1 MAPNIIF
8 LSWVFFGAIDVF
20 LFICV
25 LAWNIGTC
33 WTTSHCPTK
42 KRSQWNLKIYTVVS
56 GFFLRTQKLVEC
68 SVVKSKTHGF
78 YMVSTYSVCL
88 LDWTTYR
95 PKFGH
100 CVFTR
105 SRGCKCGA
113 NSSSPPELILHW
125 AKIFPWNGW
134 FAWGDFQFMDESWHQ
149 SHKGPHLPNVVVK
162 SPVVISVKVT
172 SIAPP
177 SSSSISFWYYV
188 SSKNHLVSQ
197 WNMADHIPIHPVTI
211 VHLCPRPSEK
221 PKNFQHPPQPQ
232 VTYYKLLGE
241 IDDK

>member
-42 KRSQWNLKIYTVVS
+42 KRSQWNLKIYTAVS
-56 GFFLRTQKLVEC
+56 RFFLRTQKLVEC

-78 YMVSTYSVCL
+78 YMVFTYSVCL

-100 CVFTR
+100 CVFTMAGVQVWSQQQFS
-105 SRGCKCGA
+105 SRTHPTFGQNLPLEWLICLGGFLVHGWKLGFQIAWVSLLWAGCKGTSHHPTILA
-113 NSSSPPELILHW
+113 SVAATRDLISPTLW
-125 AKIFPWNGW
+125 WNHH
-134 FAWGDFQFMDESWHQ
+134 SLY
-149 SHKGPHLPNVVVK
+149 P
-162 SPVVISVKVT
+162 
-172 SIAPP
+172 
-177 SSSSISFWYYV
+177 
-188 SSKNHLVSQ
+188 
-197 WNMADHIPIHPVTI
+197 
-211 VHLCPRPSEK
+211 
-221 PKNFQHPPQPQ
+221 
-232 VTYYKLLGE
+232 
-241 IDDK
+241 

>member
-1 MAPNIIF
+1 MAPNIIL

-42 KRSQWNLKIYTVVS
+42 KRSQWNLKIYTAVS
-56 GFFLRTQKLVEC
+56 RFFLRTQKLVEC

-100 CVFTR
+100 CVFTMA
-105 SRGCKCGA
+105 GGA
-113 NSSSPPELILHW
+113 SVEPTAVLLQNPSYIWPKSSLGMVDLFGGI
-125 AKIFPWNGW
+125 
-134 FAWGDFQFMDESWHQ
+134 
-149 SHKGPHLPNVVVK
+149 
-162 SPVVISVKVT
+162 
-172 SIAPP
+172 P
-177 SSSSISFWYYV
+177 SSWMKVGIPNSLGFTPV
-188 SSKNHLVSQ
+188 SRV
-197 WNMADHIPIHPVTI
+197 
-211 VHLCPRPSEK
+211 
-221 PKNFQHPPQPQ
+221 
-232 VTYYKLLGE
+232 
-241 IDDK
+241 